1 MTTLLGFLVFFAL
14 IGFVVGL
21 IAFARRGLA
30 WARIRD
36 RRTAAGVTA
45 VALLVFLV
53 SAALMPTEEAD
64 ESDGSVVAASAVL
77 GRPSPLSMTSPS
89 AGGTLTATITS
100 VSPTAAVTSATFVP
114 QAPASTAAGRPSDR
128 SVSPASPPTTSTA
141 AAAVQPAPAAAP
153 QQPAAAVQQPTAA
166 AAPPQAVPPQAA
178 PPPAAAP
185 APDPR
190 AGCEPSYPETCL
202 RSGIGDYDCAGG
214 KGDGPNYI
222 RGPLR
227 VTPPDPF
234 DLDRDGDGYG
244 CTS

>member
-1 MTTLLGFLVFFAL
+1 MTTLLAFLVFFAL

-64 ESDGSVVAASAVL
+64 ESDGAVVAASAVV
-77 GRPSPLSMTSPS
+77 GRPSPPATTSPS
-89 AGGTLTATITS
+89 AGGTLTATATS
-100 VSPTAAVTSATFVP
+100 VSPTAAVASATFVP

-153 QQPAAAVQQPTAA
+153 QQPAAVVQQPTAA
-166 AAPPQAVPPQAA
+166 AAPPQAA

-190 AGCEPSYPETCL
+190 AGCESSYPETCL

-214 KGDGPNYI
+214 KGDGPNYV